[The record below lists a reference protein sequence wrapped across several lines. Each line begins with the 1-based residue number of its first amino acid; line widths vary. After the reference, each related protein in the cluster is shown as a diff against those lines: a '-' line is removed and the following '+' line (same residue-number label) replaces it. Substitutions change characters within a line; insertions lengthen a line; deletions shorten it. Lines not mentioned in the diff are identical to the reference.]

1 MLTKL
6 HHIVIVLCCMGICLG
21 SCGKDDDDSF
31 DFEDEPQTG
40 ASQQIMV
47 VFAPDELSG
56 KGYAERLLTAAYQ
69 LKDSVISRD
78 SLDVDF
84 ISSPNLETTAMNIEG
99 WAEDTMNAIYDN
111 AYDRRLLVL
120 AEPFLV
126 PMLANAKQYLRPTDE
141 VLVLKTTDEDL
152 RQADDTLHLDM
163 GNRLHAMSISAAEV
177 TRSWLDYR
185 RWMLKVT
192 GDEYAYSPKIIL
204 LRSYSDTVYHYCD
217 SIYETLIEE
226 GLTNDSI
233 NKISITSTP
242 ESLYYLLTD
251 INSSLIEL
259 SYFVAQ
265 LTQMQYSL
273 SGERQFAIIDLGM
286 GNAAFKYHLMNSQ
299 NQEIIDVAMVNGD
312 EQLGINC
319 LYDVAL
325 QRWATRW
332 LRQQPC
338 TMPPME
344 WHGHWDGCCPDP
356 YAPFKKYLLP

>member
-6 HHIVIVLCCMGICLG
+6 HHIVIVLCCMSICLG

-31 DFEDEPQTG
+31 MPEPQTG
-40 ASQQIMV
+40 AHKQVMV

-56 KGYAERLLTAAYQ
+56 KGYADRLLTAAYQ
-69 LKDSVISRD
+69 LKDSVSSRD

-84 ISSPNLETTAMNIEG
+84 ISSLTLETTATDLEA
-99 WAEDTMNAIYDN
+99 WAMDSTNAIYDN
-111 AYDRRLLVL
+111 VYNRRLLVL

-126 PMLANAKQYLRPTDE
+126 PMLANIKQHLRPTDE

-185 RWMLKVT
+185 RWGLQVT
-192 GDEYAYSPKIIL
+192 GDEYAYSPKIML
-204 LRSYSDTVYHYCD
+204 LRSFPDSIYHYCD

-233 NKISITSTP
+233 DMQYLISTP
-242 ESLYYLLTD
+242 EQLYYTLSALQAT
-251 INSSLIEL
+251 LIEI
-259 SYFVAQ
+259 SYLIAQ
-265 LTQMQYSL
+265 GIQVEYSY
-273 SGERQFAIIDLGM
+273 SGERKYAIIDLGM
-286 GNAAFKYHLMNSQ
+286 GNAAFKYHLMSSQ
-299 NQEIIDVAMVNGD
+299 NVEVIDATMVNGD

-325 QRWATRW
+325 KLWATRW
-332 LRQQPC
+332 LRQLPG